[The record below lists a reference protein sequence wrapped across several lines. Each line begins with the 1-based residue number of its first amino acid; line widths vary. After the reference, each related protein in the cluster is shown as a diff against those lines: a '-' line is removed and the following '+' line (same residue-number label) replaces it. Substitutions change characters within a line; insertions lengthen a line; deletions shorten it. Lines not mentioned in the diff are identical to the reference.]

1 MVLAPRAYAL
11 AAALCLLLPVI
22 GCAPL
27 APLVAKASAVDVP
40 AAWTL
45 PTEATALEAGVSSP
59 DVWWL
64 RFDDPLLARLVVQ
77 ALHANTSVVSA
88 QAALRQARALR
99 DVAAAALRPT
109 LASTASAQRSS
120 ATSAALGGERSTGNN
135 FQAGLDANWE
145 LDLFGANR
153 SALAATEAT
162 ARASAASLGDV
173 QVSIAAEAALAYITV
188 RYTQA
193 RLAIANANLVSQQ
206 ETLQI
211 TLWREQAGLV
221 TALESEQARSAAEQT
236 SALLPTLETAIAQ
249 ASHALAVLI
258 GQPPASLSAV
268 LVAGNGMPQARDGLA
283 WRIPAE
289 TLRQRPDVRAAEQQ
303 VIASQARVSQAE
315 AARWPNFALGG
326 TLGLSALTL
335 GTLTN
340 GASVV
345 GSLFASVDWPV
356 FDGGLVRAQVD
367 AQQAA
372 LEQVRQAYRA
382 AVLLA
387 LKEVEDA
394 LAALRGDRLRLT
406 RLGQA
411 ADAATSAARMASQRY
426 SSGLVDFQT
435 VLETQRTQLGTQD
448 SVASARADVSSDHVR
463 LYKAFGGAWSPDHIE
478 PDPTRTTRRTNTP

>member
-1 MVLAPRAYAL
+1 MLH
-11 AAALCLLLPVI
+11 VI
-22 GCAPL
+22 GCAPV
-27 APLVAKASAVDVP
+27 APLVTKTSAVDIP
-40 AAWTL
+40 AAWTP
-45 PTEATALEAGVSSP
+45 PTEAAALEASTASP
-59 DVWWL
+59 GVWWL
-64 RFDDPLLARLVVQ
+64 RFDDPLMARLVVQ
-77 ALHANTSVVSA
+77 ALHANTSVASA

-99 DVAAAALRPT
+99 DVAAASLRPT
-109 LASTASAQRSS
+109 LASTASVQRRS
-120 ATSAALGGERSTGNN
+120 ATSAALGDERSTGNS
-135 FQAGLDANWE
+135 FQAGVDANWE

-153 SALAATEAT
+153 SALAVTEAT

-188 RYTQA
+188 RYTQV
-193 RLAIANANLVSQQ
+193 RRAIANENLASQQ

-236 SALLPTLETAIAQ
+236 SALLPALETAIAQ

-268 LVAGNGMPQARDGLA
+268 LVAGHELPQASDGLA

-289 TLRQRPDVRAAEQQ
+289 TLRQRADVRAAEQQ

-315 AARWPNFALGG
+315 TQRWPNFTLGG

-335 GTLTN
+335 GSLTN

-345 GSLFASVDWPV
+345 GSLLASVDWPV
-356 FDGGLVRAQVD
+356 FDGGLARAQVD
-367 AQQAA
+367 VQQAA
-372 LEQVRQAYRA
+372 LEQARQAYRA

-406 RLGQA
+406 SLGQA
-411 ADAATSAARMASQRY
+411 AEAATSAARMASQRY

-435 VLETQRTQLGTQD
+435 VLETQRMQLGTQD

-463 LYKAFGGAWSPDHIE
+463 LYKALGGAWSSDHME
-478 PDPTRTTRRTNTP
+478 PVPNQTSRTNTP